1 MGSFGINALS
11 IADSEE
17 ADQFRTRGIPSHYL
31 CSLPPNNLHI
41 SMTLDATANHC
52 VNTFENA
59 FATTFK
65 SGMSER
71 EDFARLKLVL
81 VDWAAGCLG

>member
-1 MGSFGINALS
+1 
-11 IADSEE
+11 
-17 ADQFRTRGIPSHYL
+17 
-31 CSLPPNNLHI
+31 
-41 SMTLDATANHC
+41 MTLDATANHC